1 MNNLLTN
8 TYPLINLHKK
18 RSLKSEIVTQM
29 IYGDSFKILEKKNKW
44 FKIKIL
50 EDNYKGFI
58 KEKKFFKF
66 IKPSHKVFN
75 LYSIIYKHPN
85 KKQKVSKL
93 SFGSKV
99 KITQIKGKYG
109 KIQNGWI
116 SLNSIKP
123 IKYKEKDIFKRIDIF
138 ANTKY
143 KWGGKTF
150 KGIDCSALV
159 QVFFNF
165 NNKFLPRDT
174 GDQIKYLKKDMS
186 IKRIK
191 KNDILFWKGHVA
203 IAKSK
208 KNLIHAY
215 GPRKKVIFGDTIK
228 TINLIKKTAKLK
240 LLKIKRI

>member
-1 MNNLLTN
+1 MNKLFTN
-8 TYPLINLHKK
+8 TYPIINLYKK
-18 RSLKSEIVTQM
+18 RSLNSEVVTQM
-29 IYGDSFKILEKKNKW
+29 IYGDSFRIINKKNKW
-44 FKIKIL
+44 FRIKIL

-75 LYSIIYKHPN
+75 LCSVIYKHPS
-85 KKQKVSKL
+85 KRQKISKL

-99 KITQIKGKYG
+99 KITQIKDRFG
-109 KIQNGWI
+109 KIHNGWI
-116 SLNSIKP
+116 SLNDLKP
-123 IKYKEKDIFKRIDIF
+123 IKYKERDIFKRINIF

-165 NNKFLPRDT
+165 NNKYLPRDT
-174 GDQIKYLKKDMS
+174 GDQIKYLKKNIS

-203 IAKSK
+203 VAKSK

-228 TINLIKKTAKLK
+228 TIDLIKKTAKLD

>member
-1 MNNLLTN
+1 MNKLFTN
-8 TYPLINLHKK
+8 TYPIINLYKK
-18 RSLKSEIVTQM
+18 RSLNSEVVTQM
-29 IYGDSFKILEKKNKW
+29 IYGDSFKIINKKNRW
-44 FKIKIL
+44 FRIKIL

-75 LYSIIYKHPN
+75 LCSVIYKYPS
-85 KKQKVSKL
+85 KRQKISKL

-99 KITQIKGKYG
+99 KITQIKDRFG
-109 KIQNGWI
+109 KIYNGWI
-116 SLNSIKP
+116 SLNDLKP
-123 IKYKEKDIFKRIDIF
+123 IKYKERDIFKRINIF

-150 KGIDCSALV
+150 RGIDCSALV

-165 NNKFLPRDT
+165 NNRFLPRDT
-174 GDQIKYLKKDMS
+174 GDQIKYLKKNIS
-186 IKRIK
+186 IKKIK

-228 TINLIKKTAKLK
+228 TINLIKKTANLK

>member
-1 MNNLLTN
+1 MNKLFTN
-8 TYPLINLHKK
+8 TYPIINLYKK
-18 RSLKSEIVTQM
+18 RSLNSEVVTQM
-29 IYGDSFKILEKKNKW
+29 IYGDSFKIINKKNRW
-44 FKIKIL
+44 FRIKIL

-75 LYSIIYKHPN
+75 LFSEIYKFPS
-85 KKQKVSKL
+85 KRQKVSKL

-99 KITQIKGKYG
+99 KITQIKDRFG
-109 KIQNGWI
+109 KIYNGWI
-116 SLNSIKP
+116 SLNDLKP
-123 IKYKEKDIFKRIDIF
+123 IKYKERDIFKRINIF

-150 KGIDCSALV
+150 RGIDCSALV

-165 NNKFLPRDT
+165 NNRFLPRDT
-174 GDQIKYLKKDMS
+174 GDQIKYLKKNIS
-186 IKRIK
+186 IKKIK

>member
-1 MNNLLTN
+1 M
-8 TYPLINLHKK
+8 
-18 RSLKSEIVTQM
+18 
-29 IYGDSFKILEKKNKW
+29 
-44 FKIKIL
+44 
-50 EDNYKGFI
+50 
-58 KEKKFFKF
+58 
-66 IKPSHKVFN
+66 
-75 LYSIIYKHPN
+75 YSIIYKHPN
-85 KKQKVSKL
+85 KKQEVSKL

-99 KITQIKGKYG
+99 KITRINGRYG

-116 SLNSIKP
+116 SLNGIKP
-123 IKYKEKDIFKRIDIF
+123 IKYKEKDIFKRIAIF

-174 GDQIKYLKKDMS
+174 RDQIKYLKKDIS

-215 GPRKKVIFGDTIK
+215 GPRKKVIFDDIIK

>member
-1 MNNLLTN
+1 MNNLLTS
-8 TYPLINLHKK
+8 TYPIINLHKK

-29 IYGDSFKILEKKNKW
+29 IYGDSFKILEKKNRW
-44 FKIKIL
+44 FRIKTF

-58 KEKKFFKF
+58 KVKKFFKF
-66 IKPSHKVFN
+66 IKATHKVFN
-75 LYSIIYKHPN
+75 LYSKIYKHPS
-85 KKQKVSKL
+85 KKQKVSEL

-99 KITQIKGKYG
+99 KITQINGRYG
-109 KIQNGWI
+109 KIHNGWI
-116 SLNSIKP
+116 SLNDIKP
-123 IKYKEKDIFKRIDIF
+123 IKYKEKDIFKRINIF

-165 NNKFLPRDT
+165 NNKYLPRDT
-174 GDQIKYLKKDMS
+174 GDQIKYLKKNIS

-203 IAKSK
+203 VAISK

-228 TINLIKKTAKLK
+228 TIDLIKKTAKLD

>member
-1 MNNLLTN
+1 MNKLFTN
-8 TYPLINLHKK
+8 TYPIINLYKK
-18 RSLKSEIVTQM
+18 RSLNSEVVTQM
-29 IYGDSFKILEKKNKW
+29 IYGDSFKIINKKNRW
-44 FKIKIL
+44 FRIKIL

-75 LYSIIYKHPN
+75 LCSVIYKYPS
-85 KKQKVSKL
+85 KRQKISKL

-99 KITQIKGKYG
+99 KITQIKDRFG
-109 KIQNGWI
+109 KIYNGWI
-116 SLNSIKP
+116 SLNDLKP
-123 IKYKEKDIFKRIDIF
+123 IKYKERDIFKRINIF

-150 KGIDCSALV
+150 RGIDCSALV

-165 NNKFLPRDT
+165 NNRFLPRDT
-174 GDQIKYLKKDMS
+174 GDQIKYLKKNIS
-186 IKRIK
+186 IKKIK

-228 TINLIKKTAKLK
+228 TINLIKKTANLR

>member
-1 MNNLLTN
+1 M
-8 TYPLINLHKK
+8 
-18 RSLKSEIVTQM
+18 
-29 IYGDSFKILEKKNKW
+29 
-44 FKIKIL
+44 
-50 EDNYKGFI
+50 
-58 KEKKFFKF
+58 
-66 IKPSHKVFN
+66 
-75 LYSIIYKHPN
+75 
-85 KKQKVSKL
+85 
-93 SFGSKV
+93 
-99 KITQIKGKYG
+99 
-109 KIQNGWI
+109 
-116 SLNSIKP
+116 
-123 IKYKEKDIFKRIDIF
+123 FKRIDIF

>member
-1 MNNLLTN
+1 MNKLFTN
-8 TYPLINLHKK
+8 TYPIINLYKK
-18 RSLKSEIVTQM
+18 SSLNSEVVTQM
-29 IYGDSFKILEKKNKW
+29 IYGDSFKIINKKNRW
-44 FKIKIL
+44 FRIKIL

-75 LYSIIYKHPN
+75 LFSKIYKFPD
-85 KKQKVSKL
+85 KRLKVSKL

-99 KITQIKGKYG
+99 KITKINGGFG
-109 KIQNGWI
+109 KIHNGWI
-116 SLNSIKP
+116 SLNDVKP
-123 IKYKEKDIFKRIDIF
+123 IKYKERDIFKRIDMF

-165 NNKFLPRDT
+165 NNKFFPRDT
-174 GDQIKYLKKDMS
+174 GDQIKYLKKNIS